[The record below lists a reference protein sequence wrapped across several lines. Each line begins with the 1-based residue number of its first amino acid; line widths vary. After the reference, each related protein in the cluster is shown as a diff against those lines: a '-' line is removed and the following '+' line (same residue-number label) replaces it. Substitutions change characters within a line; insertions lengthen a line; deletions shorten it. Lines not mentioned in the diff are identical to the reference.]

1 MENETIFVDGLYPR
15 EPKLE
20 WIAASFSINI
30 AKFDEFLKNN
40 KERGTEGFLSI
51 DIKKSRANN
60 KLYATLNTYKPKE
73 VKSKEQAPD
82 RDDDGFP
89 F

>member
-15 EPKLE
+15 ESKLD
-20 WIAASFSINI
+20 WINASFSINVD
-30 AKFDEFLKNN
+30 KFNEFLKTN
-40 KERGTEGFLSI
+40 KSRGTDGFLSI
-51 DIKKSRANN
+51 DIKKSQKTN

-73 VKSKEQAPD
+73 VKAVEQAPD
-82 RDDDGFP
+82 RDNDDLP